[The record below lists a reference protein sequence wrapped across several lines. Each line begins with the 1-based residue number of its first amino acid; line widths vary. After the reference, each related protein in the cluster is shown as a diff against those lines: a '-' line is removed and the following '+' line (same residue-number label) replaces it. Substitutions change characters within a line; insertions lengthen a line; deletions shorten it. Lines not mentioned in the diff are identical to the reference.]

1 MATLDTT
8 LTITHLS
15 IPSDSASREVQIKVR
30 VRRYE
35 QNIKPN
41 FSSVSVY
48 GRMDPIFTYQNTVRT
63 FRMDCHTIPQGSGG
77 TDDVTSRQQ
86 ISKLFKFMYPI
97 YESEII
103 GTGLSA
109 VTINTLKGPPIL
121 KMKAPKILTGEG
133 ALPEDSFEVIFI
145 PEVFDLTSGLADES
159 QVQYVSRPDDFR
171 FLAPANGYGFT
182 IGGTILHKTNA
193 PGWTNENGT
202 IKFTKK
208 NFPFGVE

>member
-15 IPSDSASREVQIKVR
+15 IPKSSPSREVQIEVR

-63 FRMDCHTIPQGSGG
+63 FRMDCHTIPEE
-77 TDDVTSRQQ
+77 TDDTTSRQQ

-97 YESEII
+97 YESEIT

-109 VTINTLKGPPIL
+109 VTTNTLKGPPIL
-121 KMKAPKILTGEG
+121 QMKAPKILTGDG
-133 ALPEDSFEVIFI
+133 AGNDDSFEVIFI
-145 PEVFDLTSGLADES
+145 PEVFDLTSGLANEGA
-159 QVQYVSRPDDFR
+159 VQYVTGPDDLR

-193 PGWTNENGT
+193 PGWINENGT
-202 IKFTKK
+202 ISFTKK
-208 NFPFGVE
+208 NFPLGVE

>member
-1 MATLDTT
+1 MATKTLDTT

-15 IPSDSASREVQIKVR
+15 IPSNSPSRELEIKVR

-48 GRMDPIFTYQNTVRT
+48 GRMDPIFTYQNTIRT
-63 FRMDCHTIPQGSGG
+63 FRMDCHTLPEE
-77 TDDVTSRQQ
+77 TDDVTSRQK

-97 YESEII
+97 YESETT
-103 GTGLSA
+103 GTGLSE
-109 VTINTLKGPPIL
+109 VTTNTLKGPPIL
-121 KMKAPKILTGEG
+121 KMKAPKILTRADEG
-133 ALPEDSFEVIFI
+133 DGDSFEVIFI
-145 PEVFDLTSGLADES
+145 PEVFDLTSGLADEGT
-159 QVQYVSRPDDFR
+159 VQYVTGPDELK

-182 IGGTILHKTNA
+182 IGGTILHKTDA

-202 IKFTKK
+202 IKFTKN
-208 NFPFGVE
+208 NFPLGVE